1 MDLAYPCV
9 RCNAGA
15 LGFWHGSHAC
25 KLGPWRTVTAPD
37 CGVVVGQ
44 KLGWVKPARRVVLQY
59 I

>member
-37 CGVVVGQ
+37 CGVVVG
-44 KLGWVKPARRVVLQY
+44 
-59 I
+59 